1 MKGASKGMNPAELQE
16 FKAAML
22 KAERLE
28 ILEILRE
35 AETLEQA
42 LQLIEQRAKA

>member
-1 MKGASKGMNPAELQE
+1 MQEASEGMNAVELQE
-16 FKAAML
+16 FKASLL

-35 AETLEQA
+35 AEDLDA
-42 LQLIEQRAKA
+42 AIEAIKQRKNG

>member
-28 ILEILRE
+28 ILRE

>member
-1 MKGASKGMNPAELQE
+1 MKGACKGMNPAELQE
-16 FKAAML
+16 FKATLL